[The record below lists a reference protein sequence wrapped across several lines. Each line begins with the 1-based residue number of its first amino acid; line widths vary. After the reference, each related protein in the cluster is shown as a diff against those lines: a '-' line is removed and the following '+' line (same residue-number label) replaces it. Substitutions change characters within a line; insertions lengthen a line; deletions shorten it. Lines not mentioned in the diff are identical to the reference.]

1 MPRIWQCCLAKRRAS
16 ASLSDGAETSA
27 IQSKYVKHGQQCGRG
42 LKSFTPSL
50 PFCLFQPLVVRILG
64 RPVEI
69 FCNLKLLALPVTLLE
84 VAMRALGPSRVF
96 GAAALVAVAVLGA
109 LLANLLSWPLANVL
123 GPLAFVAVFQMFG
136 GSTLPIQ
143 GLRRRFVAVLAL
155 FMGAGFT
162 PELAQ
167 TLWHWWPS
175 VVAMLVLVPL
185 SSTAGFLLLY
195 LGFRTDRATAWYG
208 AIPGGLMEMSIYGEQ
223 EGGDAPA
230 IALLHLL
237 RVISMIVAIPLAFSF
252 FVDTS
257 GRGASAAVLAEPR
270 LLSDWFWYVFLIFA
284 APQIGLRLRLPAG
297 GFLAPMILACLVYAL
312 GWAQAAPPYGLLIL
326 TQIVLG
332 AGLGQRF
339 DRKILARFAASFQR
353 SMALSLLAVVL
364 AAAFAGVVGAASHQP
379 WAVLFLAFVP
389 GGLAEMTLLAVSLH
403 VEPVFVSSHHIV
415 RIVVAILVGT
425 TLFSLIK
432 RVAGP
437 KPRLE
442 QAP

>member
-1 MPRIWQCCLAKRRAS
+1 M
-16 ASLSDGAETSA
+16 
-27 IQSKYVKHGQQCGRG
+27 
-42 LKSFTPSL
+42 
-50 PFCLFQPLVVRILG
+50 
-64 RPVEI
+64 
-69 FCNLKLLALPVTLLE
+69 TLLQ
-84 VAMRALGPSRVF
+84 VVLQALGPSRAF
-96 GAAALVAVAVLGA
+96 GALTLVLVAVLGA
-109 LLANLLSWPLANVL
+109 LVSNYLAWPLANVL
-123 GPLAFVAVFQMFG
+123 GPLAFIAVFQILG
-136 GSTLPIQ
+136 GRTLPIQ
-143 GLRRRFVAVLAL
+143 KLRRRFVAVLAL

-185 SSTAGFLLLY
+185 SSFGGFLLLY
-195 LGFRTDRATAWYG
+195 LGFRTDLATSWYA

-257 GRGASAAVLAEPR
+257 GRGASAAVLGEPR
-270 LLSDWFWYVFLIFA
+270 LWSDWLWYLFLILI
-284 APQIGLRLRLPAG
+284 APAIGLRLRIPAG

-312 GWAQAAPPYGLLIL
+312 GWAQAAPPFWLLVL

-339 DRKILARFAASFQR
+339 DASVLSRFAANFQR
-353 SMALSLLAVVL
+353 SMALSLFAVVL
-364 AAAFAGVVGAASHQP
+364 AAIFAGVVGVASHQP

-425 TLFSLIK
+425 ALFSLIK

-437 KPRLE
+437 KPSAGR
-442 QAP
+442 